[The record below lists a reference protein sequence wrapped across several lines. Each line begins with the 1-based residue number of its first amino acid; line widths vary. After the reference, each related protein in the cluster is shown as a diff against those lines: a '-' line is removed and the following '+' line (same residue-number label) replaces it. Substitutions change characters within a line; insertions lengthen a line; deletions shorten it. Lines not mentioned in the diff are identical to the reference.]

1 VTNAIGPPDPFVHR
15 YGPWAVVTGASSGI
29 GEEMARQLAARG
41 LHLVL
46 CARRKDRL
54 DALSAEL
61 SAKHH
66 TQVRVL
72 EIDLSRPDILPE
84 IERVTGELDVGLLVN
99 NAGFGDKGAFVDSE
113 LDMLVRMLDTN
124 CRATLL
130 LAHAFAARLVARGRG
145 GILFT
150 SSTAAFQG
158 IPWAAHYA
166 ATKGYGLQLAEG
178 MFHEL
183 APKGVD
189 VLALCPGPTD
199 TEGPKRTGVLP
210 EKMPVKAMQVGP
222 VVRAALDALGK
233 RPIVIPGA
241 ANKMGSFL
249 TRFVPRRWSAIVS
262 GNLIRRVTGI

>member
-1 VTNAIGPPDPFVHR
+1 
-15 YGPWAVVTGASSGI
+15 VTGASSGI

-41 LHLVL
+41 LNLVL

-54 DALSAEL
+54 ETLAAQLPTE
-61 SAKHH
+61 
-66 TQVRVL
+66 TRVF
-72 EIDLSRPDILPE
+72 EIDLSRADILPDFE
-84 IERVTGELDVGLLVN
+84 SVTGDLDVGLLVN
-99 NAGFGDKGAFVDSE
+99 NAGFGDKGAFVDSD
-113 LDMLVRMLDTN
+113 LPMLLRMLDTN
-124 CRATLL
+124 CRASLL
-130 LAHAFAARLVARGRG
+130 LAHAFATRLVARGRG

-183 APKGVD
+183 KPKGVD

-199 TEGPKRTGVLP
+199 TEGPKRTGVIP
-210 EKMPVKAMQVGP
+210 DKMPVKAMSVEP

-241 ANKMGSFL
+241 SNKMGAFL
-249 TRFVPRRWSAIVS
+249 TRFVPRWMSSRVS